1 MIRKLTFYRLAV
13 CILTSISVSA
23 CGFGADKLAE
33 ALKKPFTPTPVEKHS
48 DSINNNE
55 PSQSISNILRQT
67 LKVDTSRGIK
77 VGVQS
82 ATVAHPALAAAI
94 SNYSANLERLEITRS
109 KAGVT
114 VDASVYGGVEN
125 LSDKRTGAAL
135 VLSANRIVFDGGQ
148 TEAQV
153 LAAQHRVAAAKHNI
167 RVAIDQRALEL
178 ASTWVE
184 LEKYERLNALI
195 GSRLTILDPLI
206 VQLEKVA
213 AAGVGDITQV
223 ASAQRTV
230 TSIRVVQ
237 SDVQERLE
245 QEKIRFLN
253 AYGSLPKKISLT
265 GMPPLKEYQ
274 KKFNNDTVNGVPA
287 LQAGYESYLASEADL
302 AYVSGKKK
310 FSVNFE
316 ARGSQPFDESDFDDK
331 VSVGFVARKNF
342 YDSGRL
348 DAEISEAEARVQSA
362 VDELRILHREG
373 SSRVQAAKQNIR
385 SMEKLLS
392 IAEENAKTAR
402 EEIEYLRKQLVIGGS
417 TLESVL
423 SSEARLYEAE
433 SKTIEAEAGLLRSK
447 LAVSAALGRLG
458 ENFGITEKMLTD
470 TFNVQF

>member
-1 MIRKLTFYRLAV
+1 MIRNLKSCRLV
-13 CILTSISVSA
+13 SCLFISISLSA
-23 CGFGADKLAE
+23 CGFGAEKLSE
-33 ALKKPFTPTPVEKHS
+33 TLKKPFTSTPVEKHS
-48 DSINNNE
+48 DSADEDQI
-55 PSQSISNILRQT
+55 SQSISDILRPN

-82 ATVAHPALAAAI
+82 ATIAHPALAATI
-94 SNYSANLERLEITRS
+94 SNYRANLERLKITRA
-109 KAGVT
+109 KAGVNL
-114 VDASVYGGVEN
+114 DASVYGGVEN

-135 VLSANRIVFDGGQ
+135 VLSANRILFDGGQ

-153 LAAQHRVAAAKHNI
+153 AAAQHRVAAAKHNI
-167 RVAIDQRALEL
+167 QVAIDQQALDL
-178 ASTWVE
+178 AVTWVE
-184 LEKYERLNALI
+184 LDKYERLNALI
-195 GSRLTILDPLI
+195 SSRLTILDPLI

-237 SDVQERLE
+237 SDVQERLQ

-253 AYGSLPKKISLT
+253 AYGSLPNEIALA
-265 GMPPLKEYQ
+265 GMPPLKDYQ
-274 KKFNNDTVNGVPA
+274 KKFNNDTVNDVPA
-287 LQAGYESYLASEADL
+287 LRAGYESYLASEADL

-310 FSVNFE
+310 FTVNFE

-348 DAEISEAEARVQSA
+348 DAEISEGEARVQIA
-362 VDELRILHREG
+362 ADELRALHREG
-373 SSRVQAAKQNIR
+373 RNRVQAAKQNIR

-402 EEIEYLRKQLVIGGS
+402 DEIEYLRKQLVIGES

-433 SKTIEAEAGLLRSK
+433 SKIIEAEAGLLKSK

-458 ENFGITEKMLTD
+458 ENFGITEKMLGD